1 MSWKTDW
8 VDVISVVR
16 LYHLAESIQKKL
28 ISTQLPPSMIRS
40 GALMTP
46 SPPVILH
53 KAYLFGTIWTTW
65 SSVGWP
71 VNELEKLGDSL
82 VSRFALCSCKGKK
95 YSQFISLFSLRKV
108 RKCWNNQKLVWI
120 LLASLPVLPPD
131 WCFGPD
137 QNYILCCDIF
147 TIVLPSI
154 CFIPTL
160 NRFIPFTLES
170 WLNTY
175 MDERYSEQYFVS

>member
-1 MSWKTDW
+1 MFFS
-8 VDVISVVR
+8 S
-16 LYHLAESIQKKL
+16 KL
-28 ISTQLPPSMIRS
+28 SLHP
-40 GALMTP
+40 P
-46 SPPVILH
+46 SPPLLPIKH
-53 KAYLFGTIWTTW
+53 IYLQPSEPLGPLL
-65 SSVGWP
+65 SSTVGWP

-82 VSRFALCSCKGKK
+82 VSRFALCSCKRKK

-120 LLASLPVLPPD
+120 LPAWLPVLPPD
-131 WCFGPD
+131 WYFGPD

-160 NRFIPFTLES
+160 NRFNTIYIGIFTQHLQGLQLQ
-170 WLNTY
+170 WKI
-175 MDERYSEQYFVS
+175 YSKLLFFWKKSSKLYLKG

>member
-1 MSWKTDW
+1 MLLELS
-8 VDVISVVR
+8 
-16 LYHLAESIQKKL
+16 
-28 ISTQLPPSMIRS
+28 LPPYSTYS
-40 GALMTP
+40 STLPLPLLLLSTKHLNHLVLS
-46 SPPVILH
+46 SP
-53 KAYLFGTIWTTW
+53 AQCAGQ
-65 SSVGWP
+65 S

-82 VSRFALCSCKGKK
+82 VSRFALCSCKRKK

-120 LLASLPVLPPD
+120 LPAWLPVLPPD
-131 WCFGPD
+131 WYFGPD

-160 NRFIPFTLES
+160 NRFNTIYIGIFTQHSQGLQLQ
-170 WLNTY
+170 WKI
-175 MDERYSEQYFVS
+175 YSKLLFFWKK

>member
-1 MSWKTDW
+1 MLLELSCLPTQALYY
-8 VDVISVVR
+8 SPTPPLLLLR
-16 LYHLAESIQKKL
+16 LSTKHRNHLVLS
-28 ISTQLPPSMIRS
+28 
-40 GALMTP
+40 
-46 SPPVILH
+46 SP
-53 KAYLFGTIWTTW
+53 AQCAGQ
-65 SSVGWP
+65 S

-82 VSRFALCSCKGKK
+82 VSRFALCSCKSKK

-147 TIVLPSI
+147 TIVLPPI
-154 CFIPTL
+154 CFTPTL

-170 WLNTY
+170 SLNTY
-175 MDERYSEQYFVS
+175 TDFNFMDTKYLVSE